1 MTNYNRIIHLS
12 YYLLIVWVRR
22 QSPWNKLIQLFTK
35 KMLKLA
41 CLLLTTCLLISPA
54 WTCPPSTSEEDK
66 NFLIEDPV
74 QGSDYNDYDQS
85 AIDHVSGTDPDII
98 CRIEV
103 LTTNGFRKRCVSK
116 MHYNIQK
123 SIVILKAIEK
133 THFISVP
140 NVPSP
145 FPIGELSLKL
155 SKFSAIAVG
164 N

>member
-12 YYLLIVWVRR
+12 SYLLIVWVRR

-85 AIDHVSGTDPDII
+85 AIDHVSGGTDSIII

-103 LTTNGFRKRCVSK
+103 LTTKGFRKRCVSK
-116 MHYNIQK
+116 IQ
-123 SIVILKAIEK
+123 SNKAIE
-133 THFISVP
+133 TTYFISVP

-145 FPIGELSLKL
+145 FPKRELSLKL